1 MDCIKD
7 RNLSK
12 VTKAAEA
19 VLVFIR
25 YFAFFALLFTVF
37 TSRAKAFEYASQ
49 YSAEIYNRSSGL
61 GSSQVNTVCQTIDG
75 YIWVGTYSG
84 LYRYDGREFVRA
96 NIDERI
102 RNVTVLL
109 PNGRDGLW
117 IGTNDAGLFY
127 YYNATGQIRA
137 YTASDGLESN
147 SVRALCYGKNG
158 ELYIGTSSSLSILE
172 EGTLSTYSSSDELY
186 NVSGITCRAD
196 GTVAAVTRTG
206 TVFIIEN
213 NLITKSFFNQSKTSY
228 YTAVRYDSDGD
239 LIIGSSDGKVYTGK
253 ATGSK
258 LSIIETLDVSV
269 LGSVTSIYDN
279 RDGQIVVSGE
289 NGIGYYDDT
298 DRFNYI
304 SFVEFNNSI
313 GGVLEDRQGNLWA
326 TSSTMGL
333 LKLSRNPFTDIIS
346 ASGVGSRVV
355 NAVMGDGNRLYV
367 GCDEGLVILDKN
379 DYEVV
384 RDEYTDILS
393 DVRIKHILKDSKGR
407 LWFSTYGN
415 EGLVCYDKNSVTTYN
430 ENKSGTQGSRFNCAI
445 ELTNGDIAVASTTGI
460 SIIRNDEVTAC
471 IGKADGLEAEEILC
485 LYENEK
491 GEIYA
496 GSDGGGVYVIKNGVI
511 TGNIGTQ
518 QGLESLAISRIVKD
532 GDRLFFVSGGG
543 IYLYSDGECTA
554 LTNFPGSGNYDII
567 FARDG
572 KAWITSGEGVYIVNK
587 EDFASNGNYIA
598 ELLDS
603 SKGLS
608 ASPVMG
614 SWNYCEG
621 DDIYLCCLTG
631 VKKVSTE
638 DYKLSDSD
646 YEVAIREIVSDG
658 TILKPDEDGIYH
670 IPADAKRT
678 SFIPCVL
685 NYGLYNPL
693 VKIYL
698 EGFDD
703 EALFLS
709 QSELREISY
718 TNLPY
723 GSYTFHVQTLGSD
736 MEVINESTAVIHK
749 EARIYERKVFWA
761 GVVIAAVL
769 ILMMILW
776 TILERRNVRII
787 RLKNEQLK
795 KAKEEA
801 ERISEYK
808 TRFLASVS
816 HEIRTPINT
825 IMGMDE
831 LILREEVPAQV
842 RQYAGD
848 IYSSG
853 GALLNII
860 NDILDLSRIESGKMS
875 IVPVEYSLS
884 ALLREL
890 AGSLRMNADAAHL
903 DSGFELDPRLPEHL
917 TGDSNRIRQVVT
929 NLLTNAVKYTREGS
943 VTLKAE
949 LLSQTADTASIR
961 FSVIDT
967 GIGIK
972 QEDMPKLFKEFERF
986 DEERNHNIKG
996 TGLGLSISRQ
1006 LLELMGSKLEVES
1019 IYNEGSDFHFT
1030 VSQGI
1035 SGEGTIGEIDLNTS
1049 ESDAFESYKP
1059 AFTAPDASI
1068 LVVDDTP
1075 LNLAVIRGLLR
1086 STKVSIDTGE
1096 SGLVALEKVKKNR
1109 YDLILLDHMMPEMD
1123 GIETLE
1129 QLRKMDHMCKGVPVV
1144 VLTANAIAGAKEN
1157 YIKHGFDDYLS
1168 KPVSGKDLES
1178 LLLKFLPPSK
1188 IQAGEDEKSETG
1200 PDKVA
1205 GIANAGRPGESTQ
1218 TEPVYRS
1225 LSLINPVK
1233 GINFCA
1239 GDKELYENVLEMFV
1253 AEFDEESRALQTFFE
1268 QRDQK
1273 KYVTHAH
1280 KLKSSG
1286 RTIGADSLFEKAK
1299 ELEMAGK
1306 EENWEI
1312 IERRQGAVLQ
1322 LYMDVVAEI
1331 KDKILV
1337 DRS

>member
-1 MDCIKD
+1 MESIKD

-12 VTKAAEA
+12 VTKAAKA
-19 VLVFIR
+19 VLVFMR
-25 YFAFFALLFTVF
+25 YIAVFAILFTAF
-37 TSRAKAFEYASQ
+37 SGKAEAFEYASQ
-49 YSAEIYNRSSGL
+49 YSAEIYDRSNGL

-96 NIDERI
+96 NIDDRI

-109 PNGRDGLW
+109 PNGREGLW

-127 YYNATGQIRA
+127 YYQATGQIRA

-172 EGTLSTYSSSDELY
+172 GDTLSTYSSSDELY

-213 NLITKSFFNQSKTSY
+213 NLITKSFFNESETSF

-239 LIIGSSDGKVYTGK
+239 LIIGSSDGKIYTGK
-253 ATGSK
+253 TTGSK
-258 LSIIETLDVSV
+258 LSIVETQDVSV

-279 RDGQIVVSGE
+279 RDRQLVISGE
-289 NGIGYYDDT
+289 NGIGYFDSA

-326 TSSTMGL
+326 TSARMGL

-346 ASGVGSRVV
+346 ASGVGNRVV
-355 NAVMGDGNRLYV
+355 NAVMGDGSRLYV
-367 GCDEGLVILDKN
+367 GCDEGLVILNKN
-379 DYEVV
+379 TYEVV
-384 RDEYTDILS
+384 NDTHLEFLS
-393 DVRIKHILKDSKGR
+393 DVRIKHIMKDSKGR
-407 LWFSTYGN
+407 IWFSTYGN
-415 EGLVCYDKNSVTTYN
+415 EGLVCYYKGSVTTFN
-430 ENKSGTQGSRFNCAI
+430 EIRSGTQGSRFNCAL
-445 ELTNGDIAVASTTGI
+445 ELKNGDLAVASTTGI
-460 SIIRNDEVTAC
+460 SLIRNDEVTARF
-471 IGKADGLEAEEILC
+471 GKAEGLEAEEILC

-491 GEIYA
+491 GELYA
-496 GSDGGGVYVIKNGVI
+496 GSDGGGVYVISGGRVSR
-511 TGNIGTQ
+511 NIGTQ
-518 QGLESLAISRIVKD
+518 QGLGSLAISRIVKD
-532 GDRLFFVSGGG
+532 GDKLFFVSGGE
-543 IYLYSDGECTA
+543 IYTCSDDECTA

-567 FARDG
+567 FTKDG

-587 EDFASNGNYIA
+587 DDLVSNGSYIA
-598 ELLDS
+598 DILDS

-621 DDIYLCCLTG
+621 EDIYLCCLTG
-631 VKKVSTE
+631 VKKVSTR

-658 TILKPDEDGIYH
+658 NILKPDEDGIYH

-685 NYGLYNPL
+685 NYGLYNPI

-703 EALFLS
+703 EALILS

-718 TNLPY
+718 TNLSY
-723 GSYTFHVQTLGSD
+723 GSYTFHVQALGPD
-736 MEVINESTAVIHK
+736 MEVVNESTVVVHK
-749 EARIYERKVFWA
+749 QARVYERKVFWVGMVAA
-761 GVVIAAVL
+761 GVL

-787 RLKNEQLK
+787 RLKNAQLK

-848 IYSSG
+848 IYSSS
-853 GALLNII
+853 GALLNIV

-875 IVPVEYSLS
+875 IVAVEYSLS
-884 ALLREL
+884 DLLREL
-890 AGSLRMNADAAHL
+890 AGNLKMNADAAHL
-903 DSGFELDPRLPEHL
+903 HCGFELDPNLPENL
-917 TGDSNRIRQVVT
+917 IGDSNRLRQVVT
-929 NLLTNAVKYTREGS
+929 NLLTNAVKYTPEGS

-949 LLSQTADTASIR
+949 LVSRIADTADIR

-1019 IYNEGSDFHFT
+1019 IYNEGSNFHFT
-1030 VSQGI
+1030 VSQRISKEGI
-1035 SGEGTIGEIDLNTS
+1035 IGEIDLRSADN
-1049 ESDAFESYKP
+1049 DAFESYKP

-1086 STKVSIDTGE
+1086 STKVAIDTGE
-1096 SGLVALEKVKKNR
+1096 SGLVALEKVKKKR

-1129 QLRKMDHMCKGVPVV
+1129 QLGKMDHMCKGVPVV

-1168 KPVSGKDLES
+1168 KPVSGKDLEA

-1200 PDKVA
+1200 TGNKAESRQA
-1205 GIANAGRPGESTQ
+1205 GKPGESAQ
-1218 TEPVYRS
+1218 AEPIYRG
-1225 LSLINPVK
+1225 LSLINSVK

-1253 AEFDEESRALQTFFE
+1253 AEFDDESRALQTYYE

-1286 RTIGADSLFEKAK
+1286 RTIGADSLFEEAK
-1299 ELEMAGK
+1299 ELETAGK
-1306 EENWEI
+1306 EENWET